1 MFEPTDLQP
10 DAPADLRHKKEQ
22 RDTAQGCRDRAT
34 ADLLQS
40 VTMVTS
46 NERLRLESSAASW
59 TVRAA
64 LLDRIEASFARRIAL
79 AESLKNPEAD
89 SDRSWA

>member
-1 MFEPTDLQP
+1 LES
-10 DAPADLRHKKEQ
+10 A
-22 RDTAQGCRDRAT
+22 
-34 ADLLQS
+34 
-40 VTMVTS
+40 TMVTS
-46 NERLRLESSAASW
+46 NGRLRLESSAANW

-79 AESLKNPEAD
+79 VESLKKPEAD